1 MGLLTFASGSH
12 NDMALN
18 YWNSGQKQL
27 EKRTAGDSFYV
38 YQGKFVEERYTM
50 ANYGAM
56 APGDVSFHA
65 GWTIHGGMPNIGEAT
80 REAIAVSWV
89 PDQTKML
96 PAFDV
101 VGAQMRTLSGEIR
114 LQLGSHCS
122 RSVRSLTAWFSCCCT
137 AAKYSSD
144 DKLTIGRLLTL
155 KPGMEVPEKILPKV
169 WSPPAIDASGS
180 DGITD
185 SKQDL

>member
-1 MGLLTFASGSH
+1 
-12 NDMALN
+12 MALN

-27 EKRTAGDSFYV
+27 EKKTAGDSFYV

-65 GWTIHGGMPNIGEAT
+65 GWTIHGGMPNVGEST

-101 VGAQMRTLSGEIR
+101 VGANMLLPTLPGEIR
-114 LQLGSHCS
+114 LHLGSQ
-122 RSVRSLTAWFSCCCT
+122 SLHS
-137 AAKYSSD
+137 
-144 DKLTIGRLLTL
+144 L
-155 KPGMEVPEKILPKV
+155 
-169 WSPPAIDASGS
+169 
-180 DGITD
+180 
-185 SKQDL
+185 